1 MSLEIRTFPTATA
14 ASEALAALLAER
26 LSAGG
31 RAVLG
36 GGNTP
41 LQAYAL
47 WGKSDLL
54 WNRVQLIASDERC
67 LPPDDPGRN
76 DNAIPGAIGPRKYTY
91 HRFPAELGPEKAAE
105 AMESIVA
112 ELVPFDVVVM
122 GLGEDGHTA
131 SLFPGRDLGFD
142 TLVIPV
148 HNSPKPPP
156 NRVSLTSKALSQ
168 TQLMVYLV
176 TGVGKREALEKF
188 LNGADIPPNHI
199 TAPEIL
205 ILCDRAAHPED

>member
-1 MSLEIRTFPTATA
+1 MNPQVQTFPTAQA
-14 ASEALAALLAER
+14 ASEALAALLTER

-41 LQAYAL
+41 LAAYTL
-47 WGKSDLL
+47 WGKSDIL
-54 WNRVQLIASDERC
+54 WNRVQLVASDERC
-67 LPPDDPGRN
+67 LPPDDSERN
-76 DNAIPGAIGPRKYTY
+76 DNAIPGAIGPRRYTY
-91 HRFPAELGPEKAAE
+91 HRFLAERGAEAAAE
-105 AMESIVA
+105 AMEPVVGG
-112 ELVPFDVVVM
+112 LVPFDVVAL

-131 SLFPGRDLGFD
+131 SLFPGRDLAFD

-156 NRVSLTSKALSQ
+156 DRISLTPKALSQ

-176 TGVGKREALEKF
+176 TGEGKREALQRF

-199 TAPEIL
+199 PAPEIL
-205 ILCDRAAHPED
+205 ILCDEAAHPE

>member
-1 MSLEIRTFPTATA
+1 MNPRVQVFPTAQA
-14 ASEALAALLAER
+14 ASQALAALLTER

-31 RAVLG
+31 RAVLS

-47 WGKSDLL
+47 LGQSDLL
-54 WNRVQLIASDERC
+54 WNRVQFIASDERC
-67 LPPDDPGRN
+67 LPPDDPERN
-76 DNAIPGAIGPRKYTY
+76 DKAIPAAIGPRKYTY

-105 AMESIVA
+105 AMESVVG
-112 ELVPFDVVVM
+112 ELVPFDIVVL

-131 SLFPGRDLGFD
+131 SLFPGRNLEAN

-156 NRVSLTSKALSQ
+156 DRVSLTPKALSQ

-176 TGVGKREALEKF
+176 TGAGKREALQKF

-199 TAPEIL
+199 PAPEIL
-205 ILCDRAAHPED
+205 ILCDSAAHPE